1 MLKVILAR
9 LDIGDREQENINII
23 RSQTLRL
30 KNNNNKF
37 NLVTTHYRISMLR

>member
-1 MLKVILAR
+1 MLEVILAR
-9 LDIGDREQENINII
+9 LEIGGREQENINII

-37 NLVTTHYRISMLR
+37 NLVTTHYKILMLR